1 MKPTKLHAYKNTPFG
16 LERVNDNALNI
27 EEARAM
33 LAANPSLTVRDA
45 ESASY
50 EVLHM
55 PIDWQ
60 DEEPT
65 RQELAIASNLSVGL
79 KIAACAAILL
89 FIVDKILP

>member
-1 MKPTKLHAYKNTPFG
+1 MKLHLYKNTPFG
-16 LERVNDNALNI
+16 IERVNDHPLTI
-27 EEARAM
+27 EEAKAILRV
-33 LAANPSLTVRDA
+33 NPSLTARDA

-65 RQELAIASNLSVGL
+65 CRELAIASNLSIGL
-79 KIAACAAILL
+79 KIAACVSIVL
-89 FIVDKILP
+89 FIAEKLLP

>member
-1 MKPTKLHAYKNTPFG
+1 MKLHAYKNTPFG

-27 EEARAM
+27 EEAKAM

-79 KIAACAAILL
+79 KMAACVSIVL
-89 FIVDKILP
+89 FIAEKLLP

>member
-1 MKPTKLHAYKNTPFG
+1 MKLHLYKNTPFG
-16 LERVNDNALNI
+16 IERVNDRPLTIN
-27 EEARAM
+27 EAKAI
-33 LAANPSLTVRDA
+33 LKGNPSLTVRDA

-65 RQELAIASNLSVGL
+65 CQELAIASNLSLGL
-79 KIAACAAILL
+79 KMAACISIAL
-89 FIVDKILP
+89 FIAQKLLP